1 MSDLF
6 KFGHWRRRP
15 ISGSNEGARW
25 VALIGR
31 NPPNPCVPSLH
42 RLCRRKPGSWELR
55 RHALAFLLLL
65 ALLVTASPVAAKKR
79 VRDLFGLKIGMS
91 EESVHKKLK
100 KSATQQK
107 EEKDNGEEGEQE
119 VWSVKKDDRF
129 DYILTRFNRDHR
141 LTLITVVARPN
152 RVRYSDVAE
161 TKEATVASDGRNY
174 SYRWKVERDGRQPAY
189 LLIARGSSSEFLTSY
204 SLYPAR

>member
-1 MSDLF
+1 V
-6 KFGHWRRRP
+6 RQ
-15 ISGSNEGARW
+15 

-31 NPPNPCVPSLH
+31 DLLNPCAPSLH
-42 RLCRRKPGSWELR
+42 RLWSLRHNGAEILVCKPGRTQLR
-55 RHALAFLLLL
+55 RHTLSFLLLL
-65 ALLVTASPVAAKKR
+65 SFVITASPVSAKKR
-79 VRDLFGLKIGMS
+79 ARDLFGLKIGMS

-100 KSATQQK
+100 KIATQQK
-107 EEKDNGEEGEQE
+107 EEKEKEEEGEQE
-119 VWSVKKDDRF
+119 VWSLKKDDRF

-141 LTLITVVARPN
+141 LTLITVVARPD
-152 RVRYSDVAE
+152 RVRYSDVAD

-204 SLYPAR
+204 SLYPAK

>member
-1 MSDLF
+1 M
-6 KFGHWRRRP
+6 RR
-15 ISGSNEGARW
+15 N
-25 VALIGR
+25 AL
-31 NPPNPCVPSLH
+31 S
-42 RLCRRKPGSWELR
+42 
-55 RHALAFLLLL
+55 FLLLFTF
-65 ALLVTASPVAAKKR
+65 LVTASPVSAKKR

-100 KSATQQK
+100 KIATQQK
-107 EEKDNGEEGEQE
+107 EEKEKEEGEQE
-119 VWSVKKDDRF
+119 VWSLKKDDRF

-174 SYRWKVERDGRQPAY
+174 SYRWKVERDGQQPAY

-204 SLYPAR
+204 SLYPAK

>member
-1 MSDLF
+1 LAQPAESVRALYCTVCV
-6 KFGHWRRRP
+6 
-15 ISGSNEGARW
+15 
-25 VALIGR
+25 VA
-31 NPPNPCVPSLH
+31 SL
-42 RLCRRKPGSWELR
+42 GGWELR
-55 RHALAFLLLL
+55 RHALSFLLLL
-65 ALLVTASPVAAKKR
+65 TFVVTASPVSAKKR

-100 KSATQQK
+100 KIATQQK
-107 EEKDNGEEGEQE
+107 EEKEKEEEGEQE
-119 VWSVKKDDRF
+119 VWSLKKDDRF

-204 SLYPAR
+204 SLYPAK

>member
-1 MSDLF
+1 MDI
-6 KFGHWRRRP
+6 GDP
-15 ISGSNEGARW
+15 DQPA
-25 VALIGR
+25 VAMKACGR
-31 NPPNPCVPSLH
+31 LRGWTQPAESVRALH
-42 RLCRRKPGSWELR
+42 RTVVSPLNIFLNLEDSELR
-55 RHALAFLLLL
+55 RHALSFLLLFTF
-65 ALLVTASPVAAKKR
+65 VMTAAPVSAKQR

-100 KSATQQK
+100 QIAAQQK
-107 EEKDNGEEGEQE
+107 EEKEKEEEGEQE
-119 VWSVKKDDRF
+119 VWNLKKDDRF

-161 TKEATVASDGRNY
+161 TKDATVASDGRNY
-174 SYRWKVERDGRQPAY
+174 SYRWKVERDGGQPAY

-204 SLYPAR
+204 SLYPAK

>member
-1 MSDLF
+1 MP
-6 KFGHWRRRP
+6 GVQ
-15 ISGSNEGARW
+15 N
-25 VALIGR
+25 LI
-31 NPPNPCVPSLH
+31 
-42 RLCRRKPGSWELR
+42 RKPGRLELR
-55 RHALAFLLLL
+55 RHSLSFLLLL
-65 ALLVTASPVAAKKR
+65 TFVVTASPVSAKKR

-100 KSATQQK
+100 KIATQQK
-107 EEKDNGEEGEQE
+107 EEKEKEEAEQE
-119 VWSVKKDDRF
+119 VWSLRKDDRF

-141 LTLITVVARPN
+141 LTLITVVARPS

-204 SLYPAR
+204 SLYPAK

>member
-1 MSDLF
+1 
-6 KFGHWRRRP
+6 
-15 ISGSNEGARW
+15 
-25 VALIGR
+25 
-31 NPPNPCVPSLH
+31 
-42 RLCRRKPGSWELR
+42 LR
-55 RHALAFLLLL
+55 SQAVSFLLLL
-65 ALLVTASPVAAKKR
+65 TFVLSASPVAAAKP
-79 VRDLFGLKIGMS
+79 VRELFGLKIGMS
-91 EESVHKKLK
+91 EESVRKKLK
-100 KSATQQK
+100 KIATQQK
-107 EEKDNGEEGEQE
+107 EEKEKEEEGEQE
-119 VWSVKKDDRF
+119 VWSLKKDDRF

-204 SLYPAR
+204 SLYPAK

>member
-1 MSDLF
+1 M
-6 KFGHWRRRP
+6 RR
-15 ISGSNEGARW
+15 N
-25 VALIGR
+25 AL
-31 NPPNPCVPSLH
+31 S
-42 RLCRRKPGSWELR
+42 
-55 RHALAFLLLL
+55 FLLLFTF
-65 ALLVTASPVAAKKR
+65 LVTASPVSAKKR

-100 KSATQQK
+100 KIATQQK
-107 EEKDNGEEGEQE
+107 EEKENEEGEQE
-119 VWSVKKDDRF
+119 VWSLKKDDRF

-152 RVRYSDVAE
+152 LVRYSDVAE

-204 SLYPAR
+204 SLYPAK

>member
-1 MSDLF
+1 
-6 KFGHWRRRP
+6 
-15 ISGSNEGARW
+15 
-25 VALIGR
+25 
-31 NPPNPCVPSLH
+31 
-42 RLCRRKPGSWELR
+42 
-55 RHALAFLLLL
+55 
-65 ALLVTASPVAAKKR
+65 
-79 VRDLFGLKIGMS
+79 MS

-100 KSATQQK
+100 TIATQQK
-107 EEKDNGEEGEQE
+107 EEKEKEEEGEQE
-119 VWSVKKDDRF
+119 VWSLKKDDRF

-152 RVRYSDVAE
+152 RVRYSDIAQ

-204 SLYPAR
+204 SLYPARETTTSRSLFVSQRARREESTRTCRQIPQTYRQH

>member
-1 MSDLF
+1 
-6 KFGHWRRRP
+6 
-15 ISGSNEGARW
+15 
-25 VALIGR
+25 
-31 NPPNPCVPSLH
+31 
-42 RLCRRKPGSWELR
+42 LR
-55 RHALAFLLLL
+55 RQVVCFLLLL
-65 ALLVTASPVAAKKR
+65 IFVVTASAVSAAKP

-91 EESVHKKLK
+91 EESVRKKLK
-100 KSATQQK
+100 KIATQQK
-107 EEKDNGEEGEQE
+107 EEKEKEEEGEQE
-119 VWSVKKDDRF
+119 VWSLKKDDRF

-152 RVRYSDVAE
+152 RVRYSDIAQ

-204 SLYPAR
+204 SLYPAK

>member
-1 MSDLF
+1 M
-6 KFGHWRRRP
+6 
-15 ISGSNEGARW
+15 
-25 VALIGR
+25 
-31 NPPNPCVPSLH
+31 PSLH
-42 RLCRRKPGSWELR
+42 RLLEGLELR
-55 RHALAFLLLL
+55 RQSVCFLLLL
-65 ALLVTASPVAAKKR
+65 TFVVTASPVSAAKP

-91 EESVHKKLK
+91 EESVRKKLK
-100 KSATQQK
+100 KIATQQK
-107 EEKDNGEEGEQE
+107 EEKEKEEGEQE
-119 VWSVKKDDRF
+119 VWSLKRDDRF

-161 TKEATVASDGRNY
+161 TKAATVASDGRNY

-204 SLYPAR
+204 SLYPAK

>member
-1 MSDLF
+1 MRDGGGLRDWTQPAEPVRAFIAVSMP
-6 KFGHWRRRP
+6 GVQ
-15 ISGSNEGARW
+15 N
-25 VALIGR
+25 LI
-31 NPPNPCVPSLH
+31 
-42 RLCRRKPGSWELR
+42 RKPGRLELR
-55 RHALAFLLLL
+55 RHSLSFLLLL
-65 ALLVTASPVAAKKR
+65 TFVVTASPVSAKKR

-100 KSATQQK
+100 KIATQQK
-107 EEKDNGEEGEQE
+107 EEKEKEEAEQE
-119 VWSVKKDDRF
+119 VWSLRKDDRF

-141 LTLITVVARPN
+141 LTLITVVARPS

-204 SLYPAR
+204 SLYPAK

>member
-1 MSDLF
+1 M
-6 KFGHWRRRP
+6 RR
-15 ISGSNEGARW
+15 N
-25 VALIGR
+25 AL
-31 NPPNPCVPSLH
+31 S
-42 RLCRRKPGSWELR
+42 
-55 RHALAFLLLL
+55 FLLLFTF
-65 ALLVTASPVAAKKR
+65 LVTASPVSAKKR

-100 KSATQQK
+100 KIATQQK
-107 EEKDNGEEGEQE
+107 EEKEKEEGEQE
-119 VWSVKKDDRF
+119 VWSLKKDDRF
-129 DYILTRFNRDHR
+129 DYILTRFNREHR

-174 SYRWKVERDGRQPAY
+174 SYRWKVERDGGQPAY

-204 SLYPAR
+204 SLYPAK

>member
-1 MSDLF
+1 V
-6 KFGHWRRRP
+6 
-15 ISGSNEGARW
+15 
-25 VALIGR
+25 VA
-31 NPPNPCVPSLH
+31 SL
-42 RLCRRKPGSWELR
+42 GGWELR
-55 RHALAFLLLL
+55 RHALSFLLLL
-65 ALLVTASPVAAKKR
+65 TFVVTASPVSAKR

-100 KSATQQK
+100 KIATQQK
-107 EEKDNGEEGEQE
+107 EEKEKEEEGEQE
-119 VWSVKKDDRF
+119 VWSLKKDDRF
-129 DYILTRFNRDHR
+129 DYILTRFNREHR

-152 RVRYSDVAE
+152 RVRYSDVAD

-174 SYRWKVERDGRQPAY
+174 SYRWKVEREGRQPPY

>member
-1 MSDLF
+1 
-6 KFGHWRRRP
+6 
-15 ISGSNEGARW
+15 
-25 VALIGR
+25 
-31 NPPNPCVPSLH
+31 
-42 RLCRRKPGSWELR
+42 LR
-55 RHALAFLLLL
+55 RNALSFLLLFTF
-65 ALLVTASPVAAKKR
+65 LVTASPVSAKKR

-100 KSATQQK
+100 KIATQQK
-107 EEKDNGEEGEQE
+107 EEKEKEEGEQE
-119 VWSVKKDDRF
+119 VWSLKKDDRF

-174 SYRWKVERDGRQPAY
+174 SYRWKVERDGAQPAY

-204 SLYPAR
+204 SLYPAK